1 MCNAI
6 IKLKGEMGFI
16 MEGAKEITPGERIL
30 QLRTERHYT
39 REQLAYMADISG
51 KFLYE
56 IENNKKGFSAVTL
69 LKLSKALDV
78 SLDYI
83 MMGNSAHKPENEIVA
98 TLERFNPNVLDNI
111 ERLLKIAY
119 ELTKGNK

>member
-1 MCNAI
+1 MY
-6 IKLKGEMGFI
+6 FI
-16 MEGAKEITPGERIL
+16 MDDAKKVTAGERIL
-30 QLRTERHYT
+30 QLRTEKHYT
-39 REQLAYMADISG
+39 REQLAYMAKISE

-69 LKLSKALDV
+69 LNLSRALDV
-78 SLDYI
+78 SMDYI
-83 MMGNSAHKPENEIVA
+83 MIGENTDKAENEIVA
-98 TLERFNPNVLDNI
+98 TLERFKPNTLENI

>member
-1 MCNAI
+1 
-6 IKLKGEMGFI
+6 MGFI